1 MYAHC
6 LDDRTLKIKV
16 VWQFYSCE
24 FISATQ
30 LVNDNEGQKENLGVF
45 LFFCAFYGLS
55 YRSIF
60 TIFGITFECSTFVR
74 SILVP

>member
-6 LDDRTLKIKV
+6 LDDRMLKIKV

-30 LVNDNEGQKENLGVF
+30 LVNDNEGQKENF
-45 LFFCAFYGLS
+45 SCI
-55 YRSIF
+55 SIF
-60 TIFGITFECSTFVR
+60 LCLLWLII
-74 SILVP
+74 